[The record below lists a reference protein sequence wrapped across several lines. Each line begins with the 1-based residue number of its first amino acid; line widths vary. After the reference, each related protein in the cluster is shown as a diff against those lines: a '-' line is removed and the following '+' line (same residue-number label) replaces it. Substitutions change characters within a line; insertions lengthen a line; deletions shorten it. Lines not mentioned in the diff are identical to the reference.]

1 MINRIDLGFD
11 PGTTERP
18 VGGTR
23 KRIIA
28 WDFEDMDF
36 SSGDPFT
43 YDGNEKIT
51 AVTLKAGKVALE
63 LTGFRTDVKKSDEV
77 ISLGLGPN
85 QFKHMASFVICD
97 RTQEQKNSIEKYAR
111 AKVVIA
117 AENMGADADAFE
129 VLGRKSGL
137 EIVVGKIRDAHE
149 NGGYF
154 TLSFATLEGEYESK
168 LPQTLGASYA
178 DGLTIVTA
186 LITP

>member
-1 MINRIDLGFD
+1 MINKIDFGFD
-11 PGTTERP
+11 PGASERP

-23 KRIIA
+23 KRIIG
-28 WDFEDMDF
+28 WNYDDMDF
-36 SSGDPFT
+36 TSGDPFT

-51 AVTLKAGKVALE
+51 AVTLLAGKVAFE
-63 LTGFRTDVKKSDEV
+63 LTGFRTDVKKNDEV

-85 QFKHMASFVICD
+85 QLKHSASFVICD
-97 RTQEQKNSIEKYAR
+97 RTQEQKNSIEKYMR

-117 AENMGADADAFE
+117 AENLGADADAWE

-137 EIVVGKIRDAHE
+137 EIVPGKIRDAHE

-178 DGLTIVTA
+178 DGLAIVTA